1 MPRCRLSS
9 LRLLHLPQVV
19 TLAHVLVA
27 TLQGAASYGRLSAAG
42 MAAAAGGTD
51 GERVLAR
58 EAAAQ
63 GMSVDQYRAHQ
74 EDLALQEAIQVCL
87 GDD

>member
-1 MPRCRLSS
+1 
-9 LRLLHLPQVV
+9 
-19 TLAHVLVA
+19 
-27 TLQGAASYGRLSAAG
+27 